1 MSGIRT
7 YDAVVIGAGAIGS
20 ASAYYLSLAGYKV
33 ALLDRGDIAGGSS
46 SHCDAVGLICD
57 KQPGIDTAM
66 GQASIDM
73 YARLAQ
79 TFSYDFEF
87 NPKGCLYACE
97 TEAEMEVAAEYT
109 EKQRADGYGMRM
121 VDSKELCELEP
132 YIARDL
138 AGGVYTP
145 GESAIAVSPY
155 KVCFAFVEEGKKL
168 GLDVYTYVGISA
180 IRRGGAGHVERVET
194 DAGDFVTKTVVNC
207 GGVWAPEIG
216 RLVGLDIP
224 IQPRK
229 GMNLVSEKTA
239 KIAFHK
245 VLEFGYMMS
254 KFDNIEFKRSVSPL
268 VEEYNV
274 AFNIEYTNSDNILL
288 GGYRGF
294 RGYDI
299 RSELEAMKAIAERGV
314 RFYPAL
320 RGVNCIRSYAGVRPF
335 VDDHLPIVSG
345 VDEIPGFYI
354 AAGHEGDGICFA
366 PFTGKAVA
374 DIVRGEPTDFDL
386 SRLSFARF
394 KKSANMKSHEAGNET
409 Q

>member
-1 MSGIRT
+1 
-7 YDAVVIGAGAIGS
+7 
-20 ASAYYLSLAGYKV
+20 
-33 ALLDRGDIAGGSS
+33 
-46 SHCDAVGLICD
+46 
-57 KQPGIDTAM
+57 
-66 GQASIDM
+66 
-73 YARLAQ
+73 
-79 TFSYDFEF
+79 
-87 NPKGCLYACE
+87 
-97 TEAEMEVAAEYT
+97 
-109 EKQRADGYGMRM
+109 M
-121 VDSKELCELEP
+121 VDPRELRELEP

-155 KVCFAFVEEGKKL
+155 KVCFAFAEEGKKF
-168 GLDVYTYVGISA
+168 GLDVFTYVNISG
-180 IRRGGAGHVERVET
+180 IRRDAAGRAERVAT
-194 DAGDFVTKTVVNC
+194 DAGDFPAGAVINC
-207 GGVWAPEIG
+207 GGAWAPDIG
-216 RLVGLDIP
+216 RLVGIDIP

-254 KFDNIEFKRSVSPL
+254 KFDNINFKRDVSPL

-294 RGYDI
+294 RGYDV
-299 RSELEAMKAIAERGV
+299 RSEIEAMKAIAERGL

-320 RGVNCIRSYAGVRPF
+320 RDVNCIRSYAGVRPF
-335 VDDHLPIVSG
+335 VEDHLPIVSG
-345 VDEIPGFYI
+345 VDEVPGFYI

-374 DIVRGEPTDFDL
+374 AIVQGKQTDFDL
-386 SRLSFARF
+386 SRLRFARF
-394 KKSANMKSHEAGNET
+394 KSQGEGRT
-409 Q
+409 P